1 MARYIKANPKVAKFL
16 NLESDRNTVK
26 DGNYLL
32 WQADMLAFGPLT
44 QLADTLQQI
53 GGIALLPHEAREEQ
67 DGTVTRPLP
76 QATDPRFI
84 VEPVEPETEAPAEGT
99 EPTGG
104 EVNAGESETNGQ
116 QAEGDTPETPT
127 DESSEAPAEETTQSN
142 DEVESIDSGDVGGVD
157 EVLNA
162 NDKEE

>member
-1 MARYIKANPKVAKFL
+1 MARYIKANPKVAKLL
-16 NLESDRNTVK
+16 NLERDRIVVK

-44 QLADTLQQI
+44 QLADTLLRI

-67 DGTVTRPLP
+67 DGKVTRPLP

-84 VEPVEPETEAPAEGT
+84 VEPTGSET
-99 EPTGG
+99 
-104 EVNAGESETNGQ
+104 NAGESETDGQ

-127 DESSEAPAEETTQSN
+127 DANSEAPAEETAQSN
-142 DEVESIDSGDVGGVD
+142 DEVESIDSGDVGSVD